1 MLQATPV
8 EPKNLVTNVL
18 FFLYKNQEYIWFMGG
33 CLKKYQKSIL
43 RREGVGHA
51 PEVSVGIRDPCS
63 SRAGHSLY

>member
-8 EPKNLVTNVL
+8 EPKNLVTNV
-18 FFLYKNQEYIWFMGG
+18 FFIRIKNIYGLWGIV
-33 CLKKYQKSIL
+33 LKGIKIESIL

-51 PEVSVGIRDPCS
+51 PKVSLGIRDPCS

>member
-8 EPKNLVTNVL
+8 EPKNLVTNV
-18 FFLYKNQEYIWFMGG
+18 FFYKNQEYIWFMGG
-33 CLKKYQKSIL
+33 CLKSIKTESIL

-51 PEVSVGIRDPCS
+51 PEVSLGIRDPCS